1 MKMFSNH
8 LFKSTVR
15 ILAVAGLLMAGS
27 LIASAQT
34 AGYDLLQTGNGASA
48 DLRNFGLG
56 SVPLQG
62 VPIQASTGNTD
73 TIMHRT
79 ADGQGPVPVNVY
91 ALFMKIS
98 GAVSFGG
105 APADVY
111 ITINNSQGRIPTSVL
126 PQPDT
131 LTPSTGTVT
140 ISANTFDSNITIN
153 ADVIIVKAGTGPNG
167 SVLKTGAATAITLTS
182 TGSPWTSTPP
192 AGYPSD
198 PNLPSGGFYPHPVHT
213 GPHPVVPG
221 SCGTATPAPGVKSG
235 TTGNAIAIAKCVSAV
250 SAQ

>member
-1 MKMFSNH
+1 MKN
-8 LFKSTVR
+8 
-15 ILAVAGLLMAGS
+15 
-27 LIASAQT
+27 
-34 AGYDLLQTGNGASA
+34 
-48 DLRNFGLG
+48 
-56 SVPLQG
+56 
-62 VPIQASTGNTD
+62 
-73 TIMHRT
+73 
-79 ADGQGPVPVNVY
+79 
-91 ALFMKIS
+91 S

-111 ITINNSQGRIPTSVL
+111 ITIITPREESHQRAA
-126 PQPDT
+126 QPDT

-198 PNLPSGGFYPHPVHT
+198 PNLLP
-213 GPHPVVPG
+213 
-221 SCGTATPAPGVKSG
+221 
-235 TTGNAIAIAKCVSAV
+235 AV
-250 SAQ
+250 SIRIRSTRARIRSFPDPAAPRHPQPG